1 MGEVRDRQER
11 GRACDLL
18 FHNTG
23 HPVYLLMVYAKARRE
38 DMSADEKKQVRQL
51 ASILKDPKP
60 SKA

>member
-1 MGEVRDRQER
+1 
-11 GRACDLL
+11 
-18 FHNTG
+18 
-23 HPVYLLMVYAKARRE
+23 MVYAKARRE